1 MDTSSMIRGVCPV
14 LETPFDDD
22 GSVDVASFRS
32 VVEHVLDAGVSAVM
46 YPGFASE
53 FHKLDDEE
61 RQRLV
66 AELLRVTRER
76 QDAAAIVA
84 VQQHATVLAVRAARR
99 AVDDGAD
106 AINLLPPHL
115 FGPSRRDVLDHVGAV
130 LDAVAPVPVIL
141 QYAPGQTGTALDA
154 PALLALR
161 DDHPNL
167 RFVKVEATPPGP
179 LIEELASAQP
189 PVPGLVGLAGLLLP
203 DAVRRGAVGVQPG
216 CSFTELYVDVWSAYE
231 AGRTGEGDRLHARLL
246 PYLAY
251 WMQDVETIVAVEKL
265 ISHRRGWIASPYCRR
280 PGRTLDTAEL
290 TQVDRFLAEFGD
302 RLGVPAGGLV
312 GSPGREVGG

>member
-1 MDTSSMIRGVCPV
+1 MDTSSLIRGVCPV
-14 LETPFDDD
+14 LETPFEDD
-22 GSVDVASFRS
+22 GTIDVTGFRS
-32 VVEHVLDAGVSAVM
+32 VVEHVLDAGASAVM

-53 FHKLDDEE
+53 FHKLDDDE
-61 RQRLV
+61 RQTLV
-66 AELLRVTRER
+66 AELLRVTRR
-76 QDAAAIVA
+76 RRDTAAIVA
-84 VQQHATVLAVRAARR
+84 VQQHATVLAVRTARR

-115 FGPSRRDVLDHVGAV
+115 FGPSRRDILDHVSAV
-130 LDAVAPVPVIL
+130 LDAVAPTPVIL
-141 QYAPGQTGTALDA
+141 QYAPAQTGTALDA

-167 RFVKVEATPPGP
+167 RFVKVEASLPGP
-179 LIEELASAQP
+179 LIEDLGSARRP
-189 PVPGLVGLAGLLLP
+189 LPALVGLAGLLLP

-216 CSFTELYVDVWSAYE
+216 CSFTELYADVWALYE
-231 AGRTGEGDRLHARLL
+231 AGRTDEADRLHARLL

-251 WMQDVETIVAVEKL
+251 WMQSVETIVAVEKL
-265 ISHRRGWIASPYCRR
+265 ISHRRGWIVSPYCRN

-290 TQVDRFLAEFGD
+290 AQVDRFLAEFGD
-302 RLGVPAGGLV
+302 RLAVRAPGLV